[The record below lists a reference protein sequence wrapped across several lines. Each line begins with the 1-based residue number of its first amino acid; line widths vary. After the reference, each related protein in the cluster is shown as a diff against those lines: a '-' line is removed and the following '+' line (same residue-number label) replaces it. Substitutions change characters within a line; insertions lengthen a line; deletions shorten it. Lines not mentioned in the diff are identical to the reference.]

1 MIDIKRILVASGAA
15 VALAGLGACAQ
26 MPAEAQA
33 AEADG
38 KIERVYVTGSRISV
52 DPDTIRVSRIP
63 TTGQNVVIYTREDL
77 ESTGEWDIRRALRQ
91 LSPIVY

>member
-33 AEADG
+33 AEAAG
-38 KIERVYVTGSRISV
+38 EIERVYVTGSRISV